1 MLENNINY
9 ILNFTTNILNYWVE
23 MILYIYIY
31 IYMKFHAVIKCLG
44 IRANDED
51 EGMTQ
56 SQVLLYV
63 IYHIYF
69 AG

>member
-23 MILYIYIY
+23 MILYIY